1 MGDENMPLRWIR
13 RLVVPLSSTGIVFGT
28 VLFCASLTP
37 SLLPRTF
44 VMQGVLCGFSFAIG
58 YLIGVL
64 LKEVYL
70 YLGLPHLSR
79 HDRRGMRFV
88 VTLAAIVA
96 AVGFLWQAATWQ
108 NSIRV
113 LMELDPLDSG
123 HPFRTGAIAIVVAA
137 LLIGITR
144 FFQLVR
150 KLFALRSRRFLPRR
164 LANVVGIFAAVALA
178 WMLVNGLIFDIGLRF
193 ADSSLKQVD
202 SLIEPDVPR
211 PSDPM
216 KTGSEASLMTWES
229 LGRRG
234 REFVATGP
242 TANEISTFTGRQA
255 MEPIRVYAGLNSA
268 ETPAARAKLA
278 LEELKRAGGFQRKTL
293 LVVVPTGTGWIDPE
307 ALDTVEYLH
316 SGDIAS
322 VAVQY
327 SYLSSWIA
335 LLTEPDYGVETA
347 RALFEEI
354 YGYWTTLPK
363 ESRPKLYLHG
373 LSLGAL
379 NSQKSSD
386 LYDVLADPFQGALW
400 SGPPF
405 SSPTWRMATNG
416 RLPGTPQWLPKFRDS
431 SVIRFADQYQN
442 ATMPNVPWGPMRIVY
457 LQYASDPITFF
468 ETSSPYRRPQWMIQ
482 PRGRDVSTSFRW
494 FPVVTSLQLALDVAA
509 ATTAPMGYGH
519 VYAPE
524 HYIDAWMEVTAPE
537 GWNAEELQR
546 LKMFFKAKRGSTDP
560 A

>member
-1 MGDENMPLRWIR
+1 M
-13 RLVVPLSSTGIVFGT
+13 PLSSTGIVVGT
-28 VLFCASLTP
+28 VLLCVSLTP
-37 SLLPRTF
+37 SLLPRTY

-58 YLIGVL
+58 YLIGVF
-64 LKEVYL
+64 LKDIAI
-70 YLGLPHLSR
+70 YLGLPQPSR
-79 HDRRGMRFV
+79 HDKRGILFV
-88 VTLAAIVA
+88 ISLAAIVA

-108 NSIRV
+108 NSIRA
-113 LMELDPLDSG
+113 LMELEPLDSA
-123 HPFRTGAIAIVVAA
+123 HRLKTGAIAIGVSA
-137 LLIGITR
+137 LLIGFGR
-144 FFQLVR
+144 LFQIIR
-150 KLFALRSRRFLPRR
+150 RLFALRSRRFLPRP
-164 LANVVGIFAAVALA
+164 LANVVGIAAAAIIAVL
-178 WMLVNGLIFDIGLRF
+178 LLNGLVVDVGLRF
-193 ADSSLKQVD
+193 MDSSLKQVD

-216 KTGSEASLMTWES
+216 KTGSEASLMSWES

-242 TANEISTFTGRQA
+242 HSADISAFTSRPA
-255 MEPIRVYAGLNSA
+255 MEPIRVYAGLNA
-268 ETPAARAKLA
+268 GATPTERAKLA
-278 LEELKRAGGFQRKTL
+278 LEELKRTGGFERETL

-307 ALDTVEYLH
+307 AIDTLEYLH
-316 SGDIAS
+316 NGDVAT

-347 RALFEEI
+347 RALFEAI

-363 ESRPKLYLHG
+363 ETRPKLYLHG

-405 SSPTWRMATNG
+405 SSPTWRMATSG
-416 RLPGTPQWLPKFRDS
+416 RAPGSPYWLPEFRDS
-431 SVIRFADQYQN
+431 SVIRFADQYTN
-442 ATMPNVPWGPMRIVY
+442 AHMPDKPWGPMRIVY
-457 LQYASDPITFF
+457 LQYASDPVTFF
-468 ETSSPYRRPQWMIQ
+468 ETAALYRRPEWMKQ

-494 FPVVTSLQLALDVAA
+494 FPVVTELQLLLDVAA

-524 HYIDAWMEVTAPE
+524 HYIDAWLEVTQPQ
-537 GWNAEELQR
+537 GWSVPDIQR
-546 LKMFFKAKRGSTDP
+546 LKSFFKARRGSTDP
-560 A
+560 V

>member
-1 MGDENMPLRWIR
+1 LRWIR
-13 RLVVPLSSTGIVFGT
+13 RFLGPLSSTGIVFGT
-28 VLFCASLTP
+28 LLFCASLTP

-44 VMQGVLCGFSFAIG
+44 VMQGVLCGFSFPIG
-58 YLIGVL
+58 YLIGAV

-70 YLGLPHLSR
+70 YLELPQLSP
-79 HDRRGMRFV
+79 HDRRGVRFV
-88 VTLAAIVA
+88 LSLAAAVA
-96 AVGFLWQAATWQ
+96 AIGFLWQAATWQ
-108 NSIRV
+108 NSIRI
-113 LMELDPLDSG
+113 LMEMSPLDSS
-123 HPFRTGAIAIVVAA
+123 HPIRTGAIAIAVAA
-137 LLIGITR
+137 ILIGSGR
-144 FFQLVR
+144 LFQLVR
-150 KLFALRSRRFLPRR
+150 RLLALRSRRFLPHR
-164 LANVVGIFAAVALA
+164 LANVVSVVAAIALA
-178 WMLVNGLIFDIGLRF
+178 WMVLNGLIFDIGLRF

-202 SLIEPDVPR
+202 SLIEPDVPQ
-211 PSDPM
+211 PTHQL
-216 KTGSEASLMTWES
+216 KTGSNTSLMTWQS

-242 TANEISTFTGRQA
+242 TAQQISSFTGKA
-255 MEPIRVYAGLNSA
+255 ALEPIRVYAGLNSA
-268 ETPAARAKLA
+268 DTPVARAKLA
-278 LEELKRAGGFQRKTL
+278 LEELKRTGGFERHAL

-316 SGDIAS
+316 HGDIAS

-335 LLTEPDYGVETA
+335 LLTEPDYGVETG

-363 ESRPKLYLHG
+363 ETRPKLYLHG

-405 SSPTWRMATNG
+405 ASPTWRMATNG
-416 RLPGTPQWLPKFRDS
+416 RVPGTPQWLPKFRHS
-431 SVIRFADQYQN
+431 SVIRFADQYQT

-468 ETSSPYRRPQWMIQ
+468 ETSSVYRRPEWMNR
-482 PRGRDVSTSFRW
+482 PRGRDVSSSFRW
-494 FPVVTSLQLALDVAA
+494 FPLVTFLQLTLDVAA

-524 HYIDAWMEVTAPE
+524 HYIEAWMEVTAPE
-537 GWNAEELQR
+537 GWSAEDLQR
-546 LKMFFKAKRGSTDP
+546 LKMFFKARRGSLDE

>member
-1 MGDENMPLRWIR
+1 MRWIR
-13 RLVVPLSSTGIVFGT
+13 RFLGPLSSTGVVFGT
-28 VLFCASLTP
+28 LLFCASLTP

-44 VMQGVLCGFSFAIG
+44 IMQGVLCGFSFAIG
-58 YLIGVL
+58 YLIGIL
-64 LKEVYL
+64 LKTIYVYL
-70 YLGLPHLSR
+70 ELPQPSR
-79 HDRRGMRFV
+79 HDRRGIRFV
-88 VTLAAIVA
+88 LSLAAIVSA
-96 AVGFLWQAATWQ
+96 IGFLWQAGRWQ
-108 NSIRV
+108 NSIRL
-113 LMELDPLDSG
+113 LMEMSPLDSS
-123 HPFRTGAIAIVVAA
+123 HPIRTGAVAVAVAA
-137 LLIGITR
+137 ILIGFGR
-144 FFQLVR
+144 LFQLVR
-150 KLFALRSRRFLPRR
+150 LLLALRSRRFLPRR
-164 LANVVGIFAAVALA
+164 LANVVSAIAALVLG
-178 WMLVNGLIFDIGLRF
+178 WMVLNGLIFDIGLRF

-202 SLIEPDVPR
+202 SLIEPDVPK
-211 PSDPM
+211 PTDQL
-216 KTGSEASLMTWES
+216 KTGSDGSLMTWQS

-242 TANEISTFTGRQA
+242 TAQQIASFTGRPA
-255 MEPIRVYAGLNSA
+255 LEPIRVYAGLNSA
-268 ETPAARAKLA
+268 DTPAERAKLA
-278 LEELKRAGGFQRKTL
+278 LDELKRTGAFQRQTL

-316 SGDIAS
+316 NGDIAS

-347 RALFEEI
+347 RALFEEV

-363 ESRPKLYLHG
+363 ETRPKLYLHG

-405 SSPTWRMATNG
+405 ASPTWRMATNG
-416 RLPGTPQWLPKFRDS
+416 RVDGTPQWLPRFRDS
-431 SVIRFADQYQN
+431 SVIRFADQYQT
-442 ATMPNVPWGPMRIVY
+442 AKMPNASWGPMRIVY

-468 ETSSPYRRPQWMIQ
+468 ETSSMYRRPEWMNQ
-482 PRGRDVSTSFRW
+482 PRGRDISSSFRW
-494 FPVVTSLQLALDVAA
+494 FPLVTFLQLTLDVAA
-509 ATTAPMGYGH
+509 ATTAPIGYGH

-524 HYIDAWMEVTAPE
+524 HYIDAWMEVTTPQ
-537 GWNAEELQR
+537 GWSEDELQR
-546 LKMFFKAKRGSTDP
+546 LKMFFKARRGSLDQ

>member
-1 MGDENMPLRWIR
+1 MVM
-13 RLVVPLSSTGIVFGT
+13 PLSSTGIVVGT
-28 VLFCASLTP
+28 VLLCASLTP
-37 SLLPRTF
+37 SLLPRTY

-58 YLIGVL
+58 YLIGVF
-64 LKEVYL
+64 LKDVAI
-70 YLGLPHLSR
+70 YLGLPQPSR
-79 HDRRGMRFV
+79 HDKRGVLFV
-88 VTLAAIVA
+88 VSLAAVVA

-113 LMELDPLDSG
+113 LMELDPLDSA
-123 HPFRTGAIAIVVAA
+123 HRFKTGAIAIAVSA
-137 LLIGITR
+137 LLIGFGR
-144 FFQLVR
+144 LFQIVR
-150 KLFALRSRRFLPRR
+150 RLFSLRSRRFLPRP
-164 LANVVGIFAAVALA
+164 LANVVGIAAAAVIAVFL
-178 WMLVNGLIFDIGLRF
+178 LNGLIVDVGLRLM
-193 ADSSLKQVD
+193 DSSLKQVD

-216 KTGSEASLMTWES
+216 KTGSDASLMSWES

-242 TANEISTFTGRQA
+242 HNTEISAFTGRPS
-255 MEPIRVYAGLNSA
+255 MEPIRVYAGLNSGQ
-268 ETPAARAKLA
+268 TPAERAKLA
-278 LEELKRAGGFQRKTL
+278 LEELKRTGGFERATM

-307 ALDTVEYLH
+307 AIDTLEYLH
-316 SGDIAS
+316 NGDVAT

-335 LLTEPDYGVETA
+335 LMTEPDYGVETA
-347 RALFEEI
+347 RALFETI

-363 ESRPKLYLHG
+363 ETRPKLYLHG

-405 SSPTWRMATNG
+405 SSPTWRMATSG
-416 RLPGTPQWLPKFRDS
+416 RNEGSPYWLPTFRDS
-431 SVIRFADQYQN
+431 SVIRFADQYTN
-442 ATMPNVPWGPMRIVY
+442 AHMPDKPWGPMRIVY
-457 LQYASDPITFF
+457 LQYASDPVTFF
-468 ETSSPYRRPQWMIQ
+468 EAASLYRRPQWMAQ
-482 PRGRDVSTSFRW
+482 PRGRDISTSFHW
-494 FPVVTSLQLALDVAA
+494 FPVVTSLQLLLDVAA

-524 HYIDAWMEVTAPE
+524 HYIDAWLEVTQPQGWTPE
-537 GWNAEELQR
+537 DIQR
-546 LKMFFKAKRGSTDP
+546 LKMVFKAKRGSTDP

>member
-1 MGDENMPLRWIR
+1 MRWIR
-13 RLVVPLSSTGIVFGT
+13 RFLGPLSSTGVVFGT
-28 VLFCASLTP
+28 LLFCASLTP

-44 VMQGVLCGFSFAIG
+44 IMQGVLCGFSFAIG
-58 YLIGVL
+58 YLIGIL
-64 LKEVYL
+64 LKTIYVYL
-70 YLGLPHLSR
+70 ELPQPSR
-79 HDRRGMRFV
+79 HDRRGIRFV
-88 VTLAAIVA
+88 LSLAAIVSA
-96 AVGFLWQAATWQ
+96 IGFLWQAGRWQ
-108 NSIRV
+108 NSIRL
-113 LMELDPLDSG
+113 LMEMSPLDTS
-123 HPFRTGAIAIVVAA
+123 HPIRTGAVAVAVAA
-137 LLIGITR
+137 ILIGFGR
-144 FFQLVR
+144 LFQLVR
-150 KLFALRSRRFLPRR
+150 LLLALRSRRFLPRR
-164 LANVVGIFAAVALA
+164 LANVVSAIAAIVLA
-178 WMLVNGLIFDIGLRF
+178 WMVLNGLIFDIGLRF

-202 SLIEPDVPR
+202 SLIEPDVPK
-211 PSDPM
+211 PTDQL
-216 KTGSEASLMTWES
+216 KTGSDGSLMTWQS

-242 TANEISTFTGRQA
+242 TAQQISSFTGRPA
-255 MEPIRVYAGLNSA
+255 LEPIRVYAGLNSA
-268 ETPAARAKLA
+268 DTPAERAKLA
-278 LEELKRAGGFQRKTL
+278 LDELKRTGAFQRQTL

-316 SGDIAS
+316 NGDIAS

-347 RALFEEI
+347 RALFEEV

-363 ESRPKLYLHG
+363 DTRPKLYLHG

-405 SSPTWRMATNG
+405 ASPTWRMATNG
-416 RLPGTPQWLPKFRDS
+416 RVDGTPQWLPRFRDS
-431 SVIRFADQYQN
+431 SVIRFADQYQT
-442 ATMPNVPWGPMRIVY
+442 AKMPNASWGPMRIVY

-468 ETSSPYRRPQWMIQ
+468 ETSSLCRRPEWMNQ
-482 PRGRDVSTSFRW
+482 PRGRDISSSFRW
-494 FPVVTSLQLALDVAA
+494 FPLVTFLQLTLDVAA
-509 ATTAPMGYGH
+509 ATTAPIGYGH

-524 HYIDAWMEVTAPE
+524 HYIDAWMEVTTPQ
-537 GWNAEELQR
+537 GWSEDELQR
-546 LKMFFKAKRGSTDP
+546 LKMFFKARRGSLDQ

>member
-1 MGDENMPLRWIR
+1 MRWIR
-13 RLVVPLSSTGIVFGT
+13 RLVMPLSSTGIVVGT
-28 VLFCASLTP
+28 VLLCASLTP

-58 YLIGVL
+58 YLIGVF
-64 LKEVYL
+64 LKDIAI
-70 YLGLPHLSR
+70 YLGLPQPSR
-79 HDRRGMRFV
+79 HDKRGILFV
-88 VTLAAIVA
+88 ISLAAIVA
-96 AVGFLWQAATWQ
+96 ALGFLWQAATWQ

-113 LMELDPLDSG
+113 LMELDPLDSA
-123 HPFRTGAIAIVVAA
+123 HRVKTGAIAVGVSA
-137 LLIGITR
+137 LLIAFGR
-144 FFQLVR
+144 LFQIVR
-150 KLFALRSRRFLPRR
+150 RLFALRSRRFLPRP
-164 LANVVGIFAAVALA
+164 LANVVGIAAAVIIAVL
-178 WMLVNGLIFDIGLRF
+178 LLNGLVVDVGLRF
-193 ADSSLKQVD
+193 MDSSLKQVD

-216 KTGSEASLMTWES
+216 KTGSEASLMSWES

-242 TANEISTFTGRQA
+242 HSADISAFTNRAA
-255 MEPIRVYAGLNSA
+255 MEPIRVYAGLNA
-268 ETPAARAKLA
+268 GATPAERAKLA
-278 LEELKRAGGFQRKTL
+278 LEELKRTGGFERDT
-293 LVVVPTGTGWIDPE
+293 LVVIAPTGTGWIDPE
-307 ALDTVEYLH
+307 AIDTLEYLH
-316 SGDIAS
+316 NGDVAT

-347 RALFEEI
+347 RALFEAI

-363 ESRPKLYLHG
+363 DNRPKLYLHG

-405 SSPTWRMATNG
+405 SSPTWRMATSG
-416 RLPGTPQWLPKFRDS
+416 RTEGSPYWLPKFRDS
-431 SVIRFADQYQN
+431 SVIRFADQYTN
-442 ATMPNVPWGPMRIVY
+442 AHMPDKPWGPMRIVY

-468 ETSSPYRRPQWMIQ
+468 ETAALYRRPEWMKQ

-494 FPVVTSLQLALDVAA
+494 FPVVTELQLLLDVAA

-524 HYIDAWMEVTAPE
+524 HYIDAWLEVTQPQ
-537 GWNAEELQR
+537 GWTPAEIQR

-560 A
+560 V